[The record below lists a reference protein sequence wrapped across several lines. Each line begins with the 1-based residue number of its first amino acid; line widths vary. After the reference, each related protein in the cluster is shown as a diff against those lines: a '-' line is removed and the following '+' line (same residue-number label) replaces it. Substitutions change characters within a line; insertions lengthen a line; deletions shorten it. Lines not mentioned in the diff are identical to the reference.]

1 MTIKSKLTHQELTA
15 EILRV
20 FKYLRREFGNQGGY
34 TEADK
39 SNAMGNELMRR
50 GIAASREV
58 PLLKRKNQ
66 ASIGKGRADLVV
78 ESRVVV
84 EVKDT
89 NEEITE
95 EEIGQALVYMEALG
109 LPVGLVL
116 NFGFPD
122 ADLSQDEMF
131 HKVVRR
137 VYLRKND
144 SSKYLGSR
152 K

>member
-1 MTIKSKLTHQELTA
+1 MTIKRKLTHQELTA

-20 FKYLRREFGNQGGY
+20 FKYLRREFRHKGGY
-34 TEADK
+34 SESDK
-39 SNAMGNELMRR
+39 SNAMRNELMQRD
-50 GIAASREV
+50 IAASREV

-66 ASIGKGRADLVV
+66 ANIGKGRADLVV

-95 EEIGQALVYMEALG
+95 EEMGQARVYMEALG

-122 ADLSQDEMF
+122 ADLSQDDAF
-131 HKVVRR
+131 HRVVRR
-137 VYLRKND
+137 VYLREND
-144 SSKYLGSR
+144 SSKYFGSR

>member
-1 MTIKSKLTHQELTA
+1 MTTRSKLTHQELTA

-20 FKYLRREFGNQGGY
+20 FKHLRKEFGNQGGY

-39 SNAMGNELMRR
+39 SNAMRNELMRR

-58 PLLKRKNQ
+58 PLIKRKDQ
-66 ASIGKGRADLVV
+66 ANIGKGRADLVV

-95 EEIGQALVYMEALG
+95 EEIGQALVYMESLG

-116 NFGFPD
+116 NFGIPD
-122 ADLSQDEMF
+122 ADLSMNEAF

-144 SSKYLGSR
+144 ASKYSGTR
-152 K
+152 N